1 MLAFFILIRNF
12 FHVIRILFKQEE
24 QKALMIMVGALF
36 LIGTVFYHN
45 VEQFSILDAFYF
57 SVMTLATVGYG
68 DLVPQTAF
76 GKLFSIV
83 YVMLGV
89 GVLSAVIVNFNMALK
104 QYHRDKKNKEE
115 RK

>member
-1 MLAFFILIRNF
+1 
-12 FHVIRILFKQEE
+12 
-24 QKALMIMVGALF
+24 MIMVGALF

-104 QYHRDKKNKEE
+104 QYHQDKKKKEE
-115 RK
+115 QK